1 MSNLNNHIKSDKAKW
16 VIMGIVLVLIL
27 AILGGVVA
35 AIVTETN
42 PKEWLDD
49 IPVSSVGAK
58 EYTPIEVGDIVTRLY
73 FNRDFDFVSFFEER
87 FPDGMTDERS
97 YLEIKTGDI
106 SLIVAYMPI
115 VESDDKPAVAIL
127 EEHQAAPLYVS
138 EKVVIPNGNED
149 GRAAP
154 LYVSEKVVI
163 PNGNEDGSDVVWE
176 PGWSIDE
183 DYIDFAGFDNNFR
196 ITEIR
201 GQNLFKYFIS
211 TDGVFAE
218 L

>member
-1 MSNLNNHIKSDKAKW
+1 MSNLNYHIKSDKAKW

-42 PKEWLDD
+42 PKEWLDGV
-49 IPVSSVGAK
+49 PVSSVEAK

-87 FPDGMTDERS
+87 FPGGMTSERS

-106 SLIVAYMPI
+106 SLLFVYMP
-115 VESDDKPAVAIL
+115 VGEGSEKPVVGIL
-127 EEHQAAPLYVS
+127 EEHQAAPFYVS
-138 EKVVIPNGNED
+138 EKVVI
-149 GRAAP
+149 
-154 LYVSEKVVI
+154 S
-163 PNGNEDGSDVVWE
+163 NGNEDGSDMVWE
-176 PGWSIDE
+176 AGWSIEE
-183 DYIDFAGFDNNFR
+183 DYIDFAEFGNNFR
-196 ITEIR
+196 ITEIK

-218 L
+218 I

>member
-42 PKEWLDD
+42 PKDWVDGV
-49 IPVSSVGAK
+49 PVSSVEAK
-58 EYTPIEVGDIVTRLY
+58 EFTPIEVGDIVTRLY
-73 FNRDFDFVSFFEER
+73 FNKDFDFVSFFEER
-87 FPDGMTDERS
+87 FPGGMTGERS

-106 SLIVAYMPI
+106 SLIVVYSP
-115 VESDDKPAVAIL
+115 VGEGSEKPVVAIL
-127 EEHQAAPLYVS
+127 EEHQAAPF
-138 EKVVIPNGNED
+138 
-149 GRAAP
+149 
-154 LYVSEKVVI
+154 YVSEKVVI
-163 PNGNEDGSDVVWE
+163 PNGNEDGSDIVWE
-176 PGWSIDE
+176 PGWSIEE
-183 DYIDFAGFDNNFR
+183 DYIDFAEFGNNFR
-196 ITEIR
+196 ITEIH

-218 L
+218 I

>member
-42 PKEWLDD
+42 PKDWVDGV
-49 IPVSSVGAK
+49 PVSSVEAK
-58 EYTPIEVGDIVTRLY
+58 EYTPIEVGDVVTRLY
-73 FNRDFDFVSFFEER
+73 FNKDFDFVSFFEER
-87 FPDGMTDERS
+87 FPGGMTSESS
-97 YLEIKTGDI
+97 YLAIQTGEIQF
-106 SLIVAYMPI
+106 IVVYMP
-115 VESDDKPAVAIL
+115 VGEGFEKPVVAIL
-127 EEHQAAPLYVS
+127 EEHQDV
-138 EKVVIPNGNED
+138 
-149 GRAAP
+149 P

-163 PNGNEDGSDVVWE
+163 PNGNEDGSDIVWE
-176 PGWSIDE
+176 AGWSIEE
-183 DYIDFAGFDNNFR
+183 DYIDFAEFGNRFQ
-196 ITEIR
+196 ITAIQ

-218 L
+218 I

>member
-35 AIVTETN
+35 AIVTESN
-42 PKEWLDD
+42 PKDWLDGV
-49 IPVSSVGAK
+49 PVSSVEAK

-73 FNRDFDFVSFFEER
+73 FNKDFDFVSFFEER
-87 FPDGMTDERS
+87 FPDGMTGERS

-106 SLIVAYMPI
+106 SLIVVYSP
-115 VESDDKPAVAIL
+115 VGEGSEKPVVAIL
-127 EEHQAAPLYVS
+127 EEHQAAPFYVS
-138 EKVVIPNGNED
+138 EKVVI
-149 GRAAP
+149 
-154 LYVSEKVVI
+154 S
-163 PNGNEDGSDVVWE
+163 NGNEDGSDIVWE
-176 PGWSIDE
+176 PGWSIEE
-183 DYIDFAGFDNNFR
+183 DYIDFAEFGNNFR
-196 ITEIR
+196 ITEIH

-218 L
+218 I

>member
-42 PKEWLDD
+42 PKDWVDGV
-49 IPVSSVGAK
+49 PVSSVEAK
-58 EYTPIEVGDIVTRLY
+58 EFTPIEVGDVVTRLY
-73 FNRDFDFVSFFEER
+73 FNKDFDFVSFFEER
-87 FPDGMTDERS
+87 FPGGMTDERS

-106 SLIVAYMPI
+106 SLIVVYSP
-115 VESDDKPAVAIL
+115 VGEGSEKPVVAIL
-127 EEHQAAPLYVS
+127 EEHQAALF
-138 EKVVIPNGNED
+138 
-149 GRAAP
+149 
-154 LYVSEKVVI
+154 YVSEKVVI
-163 PNGNEDGSDVVWE
+163 PNGNEDGSDIVWE
-176 PGWSIDE
+176 PGWSIEE
-183 DYIDFAGFDNNFR
+183 DYIDFAEFGNNFR
-196 ITEIR
+196 ITEIQ

>member
-42 PKEWLDD
+42 PKEWVDG
-49 IPVSSVGAK
+49 ISVSSVEAE
-58 EYTPIEVGDIVTRLY
+58 EYTPIEVGDVVTRLY

-87 FPDGMTDERS
+87 FPGGMTAERN
-97 YLEIKTGDI
+97 YLEIQTGDI
-106 SLIVAYMPI
+106 NLMVVYVPTG
-115 VESDDKPAVAIL
+115 EGDNKPDVAIL
-127 EEHQAAPLYVS
+127 EEHHS
-138 EKVVIPNGNED
+138 T
-149 GRAAP
+149 P

-163 PNGNEDGSDVVWE
+163 PNGNEDGSDMVWE
-176 PGWSIDE
+176 AGWSIEE
-183 DYIDFAGFDNNFR
+183 DYIDFAEFGNNFR
-196 ITEIR
+196 ITEIH

-218 L
+218 I

>member
-16 VIMGIVLVLIL
+16 VITGIVLVLIL

-42 PKEWLDD
+42 PKDWVDGV
-49 IPVSSVGAK
+49 PVSSVEAE

-87 FPDGMTDERS
+87 FPGGMTSERS

-106 SLIVAYMPI
+106 AFFVVYMP
-115 VESDDKPAVAIL
+115 VGEGSEKPVVAIL
-127 EEHQAAPLYVS
+127 GGIEDVPLYVS
-138 EKVVIPNGNED
+138 EKVI
-149 GRAAP
+149 
-154 LYVSEKVVI
+154 I
-163 PNGNEDGSDVVWE
+163 PNGNEDGSDMVWE
-176 PGWSIDE
+176 AGWSIEE
-183 DYIDFAGFDNNFR
+183 DYIDFAEFGNNFR
-196 ITEIR
+196 ITEIH

>member
-42 PKEWLDD
+42 PKDWLDGV
-49 IPVSSVGAK
+49 PVSSVEAK

-87 FPDGMTDERS
+87 FPGGMTSERS

-106 SLIVAYMPI
+106 SLLFVYMP
-115 VESDDKPAVAIL
+115 VGEGFEKPVVAIL
-127 EEHQAAPLYVS
+127 EEHQAAPF
-138 EKVVIPNGNED
+138 
-149 GRAAP
+149 
-154 LYVSEKVVI
+154 YVSEKVVI
-163 PNGNEDGSDVVWE
+163 PNGNEDGSDMVWE
-176 PGWSIDE
+176 AGWSIEE
-183 DYIDFAGFDNNFR
+183 DYIDFAEFGNNFR
-196 ITEIR
+196 ITEIH

-218 L
+218 I

>member
-1 MSNLNNHIKSDKAKW
+1 MSRLKNHIKSDKAKW
-16 VIMGIVLVLIL
+16 VITGIVLVLIL

-35 AIVTETN
+35 AIVTESN
-42 PKEWLDD
+42 PKDWLDD

-87 FPDGMTDERS
+87 FPGGMTDERS

-149 GRAAP
+149 G
-154 LYVSEKVVI
+154 
-163 PNGNEDGSDVVWE
+163 SDVVWE

-183 DYIDFAGFDNNFR
+183 DYIDFAGFGNNFR

>member
-1 MSNLNNHIKSDKAKW
+1 MSKLNNHIKSDKAKW
-16 VIMGIVLVLIL
+16 VITGIVLVLIL

-35 AIVTETN
+35 AIVTESN
-42 PKEWLDD
+42 PKDWLDGV
-49 IPVSSVGAK
+49 PVSSVEAK

-87 FPDGMTDERS
+87 FPGGITSERS

-149 GRAAP
+149 G
-154 LYVSEKVVI
+154 
-163 PNGNEDGSDVVWE
+163 SDVVWE
-176 PGWSIDE
+176 PGWSIEE
-183 DYIDFAGFDNNFR
+183 DYIDIAEFGNNFR
-196 ITEIR
+196 ITEIH

-211 TDGVFAE
+211 TDGIFAE
-218 L
+218 I

>member
-42 PKEWLDD
+42 PKDWVDGV
-49 IPVSSVGAK
+49 PASSVEAK

-73 FNRDFDFVSFFEER
+73 FNKDFDFVSFFEER
-87 FPDGMTDERS
+87 FPGGMTGERS

-106 SLIVAYMPI
+106 SLIVVYSP
-115 VESDDKPAVAIL
+115 VGEGSEKPVVAIF
-127 EEHQAAPLYVS
+127 EEHQAAPF
-138 EKVVIPNGNED
+138 
-149 GRAAP
+149 
-154 LYVSEKVVI
+154 YVSEKVVI
-163 PNGNEDGSDVVWE
+163 PNGNEDGSDIVWE
-176 PGWSIDE
+176 PGWSIEE
-183 DYIDFAGFDNNFR
+183 DYIDFAEFGNNFR
-196 ITEIR
+196 ITEIH

-211 TDGVFAE
+211 TDGIFAE
-218 L
+218 I

>member
-1 MSNLNNHIKSDKAKW
+1 MNRNATIAVIVVLLLASVTVGIIGYFSDGFQNW
-16 VIMGIVLVLIL
+16 
-27 AILGGVVA
+27 
-35 AIVTETN
+35 E
-42 PKEWLDD
+42 
-49 IPVSSVGAK
+49 SFGA
-58 EYTPIEVGDIVTRLY
+58 EPAEPAEPEEPTVPEEPAVPATYTPIEVGDIVTRLY

-87 FPDGMTDERS
+87 FPGGMTSEWS

-149 GRAAP
+149 G
-154 LYVSEKVVI
+154 
-163 PNGNEDGSDVVWE
+163 SDVVWE
-176 PGWSIDE
+176 PGWSIEE
-183 DYIDFAGFDNNFR
+183 DYIDIAEFGNNFR
-196 ITEIR
+196 ITEIH